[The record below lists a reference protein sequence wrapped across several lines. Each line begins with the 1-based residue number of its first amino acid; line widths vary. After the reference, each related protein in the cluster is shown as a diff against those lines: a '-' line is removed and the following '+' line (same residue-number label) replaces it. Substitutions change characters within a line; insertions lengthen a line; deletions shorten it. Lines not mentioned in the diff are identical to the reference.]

1 MSAAPDDA
9 LLGAADIQ
17 SLADLGNSFSTLRS
31 MQLFAFTTE
40 GAVLL
45 AAVTLA
51 PVAPLLLTMIPAG
64 ELLERLA
71 KLLL

>member
-1 MSAAPDDA
+1 
-9 LLGAADIQ
+9 
-17 SLADLGNSFSTLRS
+17 
-31 MQLFAFTTE
+31 MQLIAFTTE
-40 GAVLL
+40 SVVLL
-45 AAVTLA
+45 AVVTLA